1 MKLGRI
7 NTLFLIFL
15 INFSFNLK
23 AEDKILTAPVIN
35 LENLEPSYENL
46 DPEQD
51 INLNDGQGL
60 KNRKSNDNKKKFF
73 NLLIW
78 LG

>member
-15 INFSFNLK
+15 INFSLNLK

-60 KNRKSNDNKKKFF
+60 KNRKSNDNKKNFS
-73 NLLIW
+73 IC
-78 LG
+78 

>member
-1 MKLGRI
+1 MK
-7 NTLFLIFL
+7 T
-15 INFSFNLK
+15 
-23 AEDKILTAPVIN
+23 
-35 LENLEPSYENL
+35 

-73 NLLIW
+73 NLLI
-78 LG
+78 

>member
-15 INFSFNLK
+15 INFSLNLK

-73 NLLIW
+73 NLLI
-78 LG
+78 

>member
-60 KNRKSNDNKKKFF
+60 KNRKSNDNKKNFS
-73 NLLIW
+73 IC
-78 LG
+78 